1 MEKTVYKKEAD
12 AKWQRTKNPFFFR
25 CSRCHAVITGCHHL
39 YCPGCKAQM
48 HKKGDFIYNEETGE
62 AGIVKL
68 GATAL

>member
-12 AKWQRTKNPFFFR
+12 ARWKGNGFGDYR
-25 CSRCHAVITGCHHL
+25 CSRCWTIVTGCHHL
-39 YCPGCKAQM
+39 HCPGCKAQM
-48 HKKGDFIYNEETGE
+48 YKEGDFIYNEATGE